1 MIVDFEFYSTV
12 YMGSEVDEAS
22 FPSLSAK
29 AEDVVGAMAHWAVS
43 EDNLSILHP
52 KILTLYKKAVCAQI
66 DFFGLNGLESAMGG
80 TDRGFTVGKVSMS
93 GKSGSDLVRK
103 GAMVDSIAP
112 MARMYLEQTGLMNP
126 QVPTLPEMS
135 IVGLWW

>member
-1 MIVDFEFYSTV
+1 MIVDYEFYSTV
-12 YMGSEVDEAS
+12 YAGNEVDETS

-29 AEDVVGAMAHWAVS
+29 AEDVVGAMTHWAVTD
-43 EDNLSILHP
+43 DNLSTLHP
-52 KILTLYKKAVCAQI
+52 KIQTLYKKAVCAQI

-80 TDRGFTVGKVSMS
+80 TDRGFTVGTVSMS

-126 QVPTLPEMS
+126 QVPTLPDMP
-135 IVGLWW
+135 VGLWW

>member
-1 MIVDFEFYSTV
+1 
-12 YMGSEVDEAS
+12 
-22 FPSLSAK
+22 
-29 AEDVVGAMAHWAVS
+29 
-43 EDNLSILHP
+43 
-52 KILTLYKKAVCAQI
+52 
-66 DFFGLNGLESAMGG
+66 MGG